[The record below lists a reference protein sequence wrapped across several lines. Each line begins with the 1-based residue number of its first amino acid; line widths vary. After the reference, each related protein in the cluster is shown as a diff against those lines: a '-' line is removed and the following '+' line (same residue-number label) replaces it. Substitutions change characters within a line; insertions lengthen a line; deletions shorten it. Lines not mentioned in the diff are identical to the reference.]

1 MPGVAMK
8 LSAIVEA
15 AYRKIGVV
23 GHGMDATAEQIAA
36 GAQAFNLMIQGWRLE
51 GIDFWLA
58 PDVDPLARLD
68 DYALTEEA
76 PVPSAFLEGTIYSL
90 AARLAPEYSMQVQ
103 FDEDAFKRR
112 MQAALIKVPTVEID
126 RTLQRGAVYPRWVI

>member
-8 LSAIVEA
+8 VSEIVNA
-15 AYRKIGVV
+15 AYRKIGVL
-23 GHGMDATAEQIAA
+23 GHGQALNAEQIAA
-36 GAQAFNLMIQGWRLE
+36 GAEAFNLMVQAWRLE

-68 DYALTEEA
+68 NAELTEDA

-90 AARLAPEYSMQVQ
+90 AVRLAPEYTAPVQ

-112 MQAALIKVPTVEID
+112 MQAAMVKVPDVKAD
-126 RTLQRGAVYPRWVI
+126 YTLLRGAVYPRWVF